1 MHHQRQ
7 AAVFLLNC
15 LCARQRRNAVF
26 THHAA
31 AHPRLQADDKVRV
44 AVDRLLHRLCVDIRH
59 IGQFILGNQ
68 PDAGNV
74 KQGINLGRGFAGQL
88 VEVINVVRTGAAR
101 VNHGGHA
108 GSNPHAVRLI
118 MVNRRV
124 RIAVNVRVNPACA
137 DVIAAVQF
145 KGFAR
150 RRANL
155 AKRRDFTVPDGDIGQ
170 GIVDEARTA
179 QE

>member
-7 AAVFLLNC
+7 AAVFLLHR
-15 LCARQRRNAVF
+15 LRARQRRNAVF
-26 THHAA
+26 AHHAA
-31 AHPRLQADDKVRV
+31 AHPRLQADDKVRI
-44 AVDRLLHRLCVDIRH
+44 AVDRLLHRLRVDIRH

-68 PDAGNV
+68 PDAGDV

-88 VEVINVVRTGAAR
+88 VEIIHVVRAGAAR

-118 MVNRRV
+118 MVYRRA
-124 RIAVNVRVNPACA
+124 RITVNVGVNPARA
-137 DVIAAVQF
+137 DVTAAVQRNS
-145 KGFAR
+145 FAR
-150 RRANL
+150 RGANL